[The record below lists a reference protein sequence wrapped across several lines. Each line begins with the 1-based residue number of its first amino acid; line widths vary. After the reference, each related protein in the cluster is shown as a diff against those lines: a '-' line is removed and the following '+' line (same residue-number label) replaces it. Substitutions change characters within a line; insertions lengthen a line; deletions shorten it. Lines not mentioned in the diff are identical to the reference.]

1 MARAI
6 NGTIH
11 KNRRKKVLRAARG
24 FRGGRSKLFRTA
36 KSAIMKAGQWAYRD
50 RRKKKSEFRKLWI
63 IRINAAARDEE
74 EGLKSRESD
83 SNWLIGKQNRH
94 LGSLHFDIWRG
105 PAADL
110 ASRGALAVYPA
121 LGWWKTRPR
130 LERYNNAARYALIVS
145 IKAPDVEVDLY
156 NEIASQLEVEIF
168 GGS

>member
-63 IRINAAARDEE
+63 IRINAAARENGMSYSKFMN
-74 EGLKSRESD
+74 GLK
-83 SNWLIGKQNRH
+83 K
-94 LGSLHFDIWRG
+94 LGIELDRK
-105 PAADL
+105 
-110 ASRGALAVYPA
+110 ALAELAFRNKEVFTA
-121 LGWWKTRPR
+121 IVEKVKTA
-130 LERYNNAARYALIVS
+130 N
-145 IKAPDVEVDLY
+145 
-156 NEIASQLEVEIF
+156 
-168 GGS
+168 